1 MREEKF
7 YGYGIEISELE
18 FHRLEEFVRKYTPEI
33 LKELI
38 GDIESDDYV
47 QDPDKAI
54 LRWMKDYEYGGSF
67 GFAAYLASVIN
78 EQEGTNL
85 KGYDLYGNFLYVP
98 YVMPWHVP
106 QKMRF
111 MRKADVDSILKKY
124 LFAIT
129 EDKLSFDI
137 VEMQM

>member
-7 YGYGIEISELE
+7 YGYGIEISGLE
-18 FHRLEEFVRKYTPEI
+18 FHRLEGFVRKYTPDI

-38 GDIESDDYV
+38 GNVESDDYV

-85 KGYDLYGNFLYVP
+85 KGYDLYGNYLYVP
-98 YVMPWHVP
+98 YVMPWNVP

-111 MRKADVDSILKKY
+111 MRRADVDSIFKKY

-129 EDKLSFDI
+129 EDMLSFDI